1 MDKRKVKVKKRVI
14 KKKPAIALGTVLC
27 GFIVIFFAWYFLLVP
42 KIDLKG
48 DKIVK
53 VKYGEEY
60 NEEGYTASYLGS
72 DITSKVW
79 IEGDVD
85 TSKVG
90 KYRIKYKVRKN
101 RITSTKERVVE
112 VVDDVAPV
120 ITLMGEE
127 NAYVCPNKEYI
138 EEGFLASDNYDGD
151 ITENVKKEVKDEYVL
166 YTVLDSSD
174 NKTEIKRNIIKEDNE
189 GPVLDLN
196 GGESVNIIVGS
207 KYTEQGYTASDNC
220 DGDLTSKVKVSG
232 SVDTSKEGSYTLTY
246 SVSDSKENTST
257 KKRTVYV
264 KQNYQKIAGNL
275 TCGNAGVIYLT
286 FDDGPQSQYNTTS
299 DILNTLKKY
308 NIKATFFVTGFG
320 PDDLIKREYDEGH
333 TIALHSNTHDYAKI
347 YVSSE
352 AFWKDINT
360 VSARVERITGK
371 KANMIR
377 FPGGVSN
384 TVSRKYNSGIM
395 TRLAN
400 EALQKGYNYYDWN
413 ISSGDAGGLKS
424 STYEGKLDEE
434 YNNVVKYL
442 SKSRG
447 NVVLMHD
454 TKTTSR
460 DVLERVIKYGIDNGY
475 KFDVLNSS
483 IICRQG
489 INN

>member
-1 MDKRKVKVKKRVI
+1 MEKKMKVRKRRI
-14 KKKPAIALGTVLC
+14 KKKPVMILGII
-27 GFIVIFFAWYFLLVP
+27 FIIGIILFFIFYFLLVP
-42 KIDLKG
+42 KISLKG
-48 DKIVK
+48 DNVVK

-60 NEEGYTASYLGS
+60 NEYGYSASYLGS
-72 DITSKVW
+72 DITSRVW
-79 IEGDVD
+79 TEGVVD
-85 TSKVG
+85 TLKVG
-90 KYRIKYKVRKN
+90 RYKLKYKVRKN
-101 RITSTKERVVE
+101 KITVTKERIVE
-112 VVDDVAPV
+112 VYDDTSPV
-120 ITLMGEE
+120 ITLRGDSEK
-127 NAYVCPNKEYI
+127 YICPNKEY
-138 EEGFLASDNYDGD
+138 EEDGFTASDNYDGD
-151 ITENVKKEVKDEYVL
+151 ITLKVERDVKDDKVIYSVK
-166 YTVLDSSD
+166 DSSGNSD
-174 NKTEIKRNIIKEDNE
+174 TKERKLIKEDKE
-189 GPVLDLN
+189 KPLITLN
-196 GGESVNIIVGS
+196 SGDTIYAIVGS
-207 KYTEQGYTASDNC
+207 KYTEKGYTAFDNC
-220 DGDLTSKVKVSG
+220 DGDLTDKVVVKG
-232 SVDTSKEGSYTLTY
+232 SVDTSKTGTYTITY
-246 SVSDSKENTST
+246 SVSDSKGNENSVLR
-257 KKRTVYV
+257 KVIV
-264 KQNYQKIAGNL
+264 QQNYQKIAANM
-275 TCGNAGVIYLT
+275 TCGEAGVIYLT

-320 PDDLIKREYDEGH
+320 PDELIKREYDEGH
-333 TIALHSNTHDYAKI
+333 AIALHSNTHDYAKI

-400 EALQKGYNYYDWN
+400 EALEKGYNYFDWN

-424 STYEGKLDEE
+424 STYDGKLNEE
-434 YNNVVKYL
+434 YNNVVTYL
-442 SKSRG
+442 SKKRG
-447 NVVLMHD
+447 NVILMHD

-475 KFDVLNSS
+475 KFDVLNSG

>member
-1 MDKRKVKVKKRVI
+1 MDGRKVKVKKKVI
-14 KKKPAIALGTVLC
+14 KKKPAIALGAVLC

-48 DKIVK
+48 DLLVK

-60 NEEGYTASYLGS
+60 REEGYAASYLGS
-72 DITSKVW
+72 DITDKVW
-79 IEGDVD
+79 IEGDVN
-85 TSKVG
+85 TNIVG

-101 RITSTKERVVE
+101 KITSTKERVVE
-112 VVDDVAPV
+112 VIDDISPV
-120 ITLMGEE
+120 ITLMGDSE
-127 NAYVCPNKEYI
+127 AYVCPNKEYE
-138 EEGFLASDNYDGD
+138 EEGFLANDNYDGE
-151 ITENVKKEVKDEYVL
+151 ITENVKKENEDDYIL

-174 NKTEIKRNIIKEDNE
+174 NKTEVKRKIIKEDKE
-189 GPVLDLN
+189 GPMLDLN
-196 GGESVNIIVGS
+196 GGENVNIIVGA
-207 KYTEQGYTASDNC
+207 KYNEQGYTAVDNC
-220 DGDLTSKVKVSG
+220 EGDLTSKVKVEG

-246 SVSDSKENTST
+246 SVSDNAGNSST
-257 KKRTVYV
+257 KKRVVNV
-264 KQNYQKIAGNL
+264 KKNYQKIAGNL

-299 DILNTLKKY
+299 DILDTLKKY
-308 NIKATFFVTGFG
+308 NVKATFFVTGFG

-333 TIALHSNTHDYAKI
+333 VIALHSNTHDYAKI

-371 KANMIR
+371 KANLLR

-384 TVSRKYNSGIM
+384 TVSRKYNQGIM

-424 STYEGKLDEE
+424 STYEGKLEEE

-442 SKSRG
+442 SKKRG
-447 NVVLMHD
+447 NVILMHD
-454 TKTTSR
+454 TKATSR

-475 KFDVLNSS
+475 KFDVLESS
-483 IICRQG
+483 IICRQA